1 MAEDDLPPRLDKL
14 RKRIGD
20 IDKAYDAMKAEGKL
34 GDTGLDKI
42 IEDLE
47 FETSEDIAKR
57 TPQLSVDE
65 AIKLREEAVRTA
77 PKLKDGSEKIELF
90 RGERLKASESA
101 KALTGSYFGDPH
113 GDKGQWFTNN
123 LDKAKQYALADD
135 APTPT
140 SQIKSMTVN
149 AQELLDGYIRSFLQ
163 HDINNPYSGLIAQ
176 DDPDFRPTVPAK
188 YYAERIETIKK
199 RMVDL
204 VDMVDS
210 GKKSITEVASL
221 LGEGV
226 FPFASDRAKMN
237 FIQTFKMNPRLALVT
252 VAKGVG
258 KHALMGLAEGVLY
271 APAMA
276 AIMPVPANRDEQAL
290 LDSMDRR
297 GGDEFI
303 NAYLGNNMN
312 KEFVQRIVNYE
323 QAPPPLRED
332 GQLQTH
338 LMSAEFLGK
347 NDTIPAVFP
356 QIVNEDGVLK
366 RLSPEDARK
375 FALENGEY
383 IEFGNIDDAIRF
395 SQNYKGARNSA
406 FNEFYRADGLY
417 QQHFGREIDGI
428 NIEYMNNYLSAI
440 HNEFDGTYRDTNT
453 YTNDNVSPEA
463 LMTMGA
469 FLDRYFETDD
479 GLSVNVGVAMGAPDY
494 SDLYSMRAT
503 KTENSYVI
511 TDALDDKQ
519 TDDNF
524 NFVRSITMNNPNAP
538 EGTFNNYFADDSY
551 QIDIEIPNFI
561 EAEPFTLDAEPL
573 IIDGRPKFDTGAL
586 SRERQ
591 RHMGAML
598 EAIRG
603 VGKE

>member
-20 IDKAYDAMKAEGKL
+20 IDKAYDAMKGSKNNL
-34 GDTGLDKI
+34 PSTGLDDI
-42 IEDLE
+42 IESLSGKLTPE
-47 FETSEDIAKR
+47 EMRDI
-57 TPQLSVDE
+57 SD
-65 AIKLREEAVRTA
+65 EAVRNS
-77 PKLKDGSEKIELF
+77 PKLKDGSEKVRLF
-90 RGERLKASESA
+90 RGE
-101 KALTGSYFGDPH
+101 TDFDFGDPH
-113 GDKGQWFTNN
+113 GDKGQWFTSK
-123 LDKAKQYALADD
+123 LDKAKLYAEVDGQN
-135 APTPT
+135 TPK
-140 SQIKSMTVN
+140 SQIKSMVVN
-149 AQELLDGYIRSFLQ
+149 AQEVLDGFMRSFLI
-163 HDINNPYSGLIAQ
+163 HDIKNPFAEMV
-176 DDPDFRPTVPAK
+176 DDPNVTGGRSAK
-188 YYAERIETIKK
+188 YFAGRLEIIKN
-199 RMVDL
+199 RLTEL

-210 GKKSITEVASL
+210 GKKSITEVADL

-237 FIQTFKMNPRLALVT
+237 FIQTFKINPRLALVT

-258 KHALMGLAEGVLY
+258 KTALMGLAEGALY

-297 GGDEFI
+297 GGDEFV

-338 LMSAEFLGK
+338 LMSAEFLGE
-347 NDTIPAVFP
+347 NDTVPAVFP

-366 RLSPEDARK
+366 RLSPEDAKK

-453 YTNDNVSPEA
+453 YSNDNVSPEA

-524 NFVRSITMNNPNAP
+524 NFVRSITMNNPDAP

-551 QIDIEIPNFI
+551 QINIEIPNFI
-561 EAEPFTLDAEPL
+561 EAEPFTLDADPL

-586 SRERQ
+586 SRDRQ